1 MLQNRLK
8 SKVVWAS
15 ILATLLTLA
24 GNLGLYE
31 VIGISQEPLQH
42 VVDAVL
48 ALFVAFG
55 VLNNPTD
62 AQHF

>member
-1 MLQNRLK
+1 MAQSRWK

-15 ILATLLTLA
+15 ILATVLTLL

-31 VIGISQEPLQH
+31 AIGVTQEPLQH
-42 VVDAVL
+42 VVDAIL
-48 ALFVAFG
+48 ALLVAFG

-62 AQHF
+62 ARHF

>member
-1 MLQNRLK
+1 MQSRWK

-15 ILATLLTLA
+15 ILATALTLL

-31 VIGISQEPLQH
+31 ALGIEKEPLQH
-42 VVDAVL
+42 IIDA
-48 ALFVAFG
+48 ALTMLVAFG

-62 AQHF
+62 AEHF

>member
-1 MLQNRLK
+1 MTQNRWK

-15 ILATLLTLA
+15 ILATLLALF

-31 VIGISQEPLQH
+31 LIGISQEPLQH

-48 ALFVAFG
+48 TLLVAFG

-62 AQHF
+62 ASHF

>member
-1 MLQNRLK
+1 MTQSRWK

-15 ILATLLTLA
+15 ILATILTLL

-31 VIGISQEPLQH
+31 AVGITQAPLQH

-48 ALFVAFG
+48 ALLVAFG

-62 AQHF
+62 SQHF

>member
-1 MLQNRLK
+1 MQNRWK

-15 ILATLLTLA
+15 ILATILTLF

-31 VIGISQEPLQH
+31 TLGITQEPIQQTI
-42 VVDAVL
+42 DAVL
-48 ALFVAFG
+48 ALLVAFG

-62 AQHF
+62 AKHY